1 MPGHALKIK
10 PQGDRINIQ
19 EDYLGTATSQ
29 ICYPR
34 IQSCISLT
42 VLTSHGLIGAH
53 ITVATEDSIIND
65 IFSNM
70 TAAKPTVAYVIGGIG
85 HFKGKTKVSR
95 LKTRK
100 KMKSAI
106 MKAMPNISNVY
117 FFDTW
122 QYSPDVNLGATKNGA
137 RIDFAWENGTPVN
150 WNDTPDMNAYNPI
163 NANHLVQK

>member
-1 MPGHALKIK
+1 
-10 PQGDRINIQ
+10 
-19 EDYLGTATSQ
+19 
-29 ICYPR
+29 
-34 IQSCISLT
+34 
-42 VLTSHGLIGAH
+42 
-53 ITVATEDSIIND
+53 
-65 IFSNM
+65 
-70 TAAKPTVAYVIGGIG
+70 
-85 HFKGKTKVSR
+85 
-95 LKTRK
+95 
-100 KMKSAI
+100 MKSAI